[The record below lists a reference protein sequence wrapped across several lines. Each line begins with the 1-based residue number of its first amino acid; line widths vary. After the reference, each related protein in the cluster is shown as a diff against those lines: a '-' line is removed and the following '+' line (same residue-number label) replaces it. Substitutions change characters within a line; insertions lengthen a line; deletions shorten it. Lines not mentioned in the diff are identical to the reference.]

1 MSLHSLYSE
10 LTYVDPSLS
19 CNGKYLTVN
28 LKHAKIGNLMTLPT
42 PPLYP

>member
-19 CNGKYLTVN
+19 CKYLTVN
-28 LKHAKIGNLMTLPT
+28 LKHAEIGNLMTLPT